1 MKTKEE
7 MSGIKSKS
15 GGKSKKDIYKQNLF
29 PALISS
35 YFLADFIYLLCVC
48 VNFPSRIDLRQ
59 HRMIDVRSLWQAIFG
74 FGDWKSEKSTI
85 ANKTQSVY
93 CKYCQ
98 WMPDFTP
105 LFLKEKYSWQSHLF
119 VYHFYTYILQRIFNN
134 FKMYFYQ
141 STFLIIDVL
150 FNKESPKAEW
160 FNYRSLREFS

>member
-7 MSGIKSKS
+7 MSGIKVNQVGRARKISTNKICFLLS
-15 GGKSKKDIYKQNLF
+15 F
-29 PALISS
+29 PPTFWLT
-35 YFLADFIYLLCVC
+35 LFIYCVY
-48 VNFPSRIDLRQ
+48 VWTSQAELILDNTW
-59 HRMIDVRSLWQAIFG
+59 MIDVRSLWQAIFG
-74 FGDWKSEKSTI
+74 FGDRKSEKSTI

-141 STFLIIDVL
+141 STFLIWRFFIGVL
-150 FNKESPKAEW
+150 FNKKSPKAE
-160 FNYRSLREFS
+160 